1 MIIIKYLLATVKK
14 RFVGKNEGVA
24 KKGGFF
30 LSGIDNLSKVIL
42 APHAKCILRG
52 LGFWYFESFSKLVN
66 SQINMIDE
74 IITCKIYYLS
84 LQSQKI
90 NYKSLN

>member
-14 RFVGKNEGVA
+14 RILGKNEGVA
-24 KKGGFF
+24 KKGVFF

-74 IITCKIYYLS
+74 IIKIYYLS

>member
-1 MIIIKYLLATVKK
+1 MRALQKK
-14 RFVGKNEGVA
+14 V
-24 KKGGFF
+24 FF
-30 LSGIDNLSKVIL
+30 LSGIDNLSNVIL
-42 APHAKCILRG
+42 APQAKCILRG

-74 IITCKIYYLS
+74 IIKIYYLS

>member
-1 MIIIKYLLATVKK
+1 MRALQKK
-14 RFVGKNEGVA
+14 VF
-24 KKGGFF
+24 FF

-52 LGFWYFESFSKLVN
+52 LGFWYFESVSKLVN